1 MSYFVMLAFVAKNI
15 NEVCLV
21 YGLFATMIWFK
32 VLARF
37 CDVATFAKSSVDFA
51 KTFVK
56 TL

>member
-1 MSYFVMLAFVAKNI
+1 MSYFVMLAFVVKNI

-21 YGLFATMIWFK
+21 CGLFATMIWFK